1 MKARLAACAAL
12 LMATLAACAP
22 RIEAP
27 GPAIT
32 TPKITD
38 DAVITADGA
47 RLPLRVWPAE
57 GETRAVILAV
67 HGFNDY
73 SNAFEEAATELAP
86 HGIAVYAYD
95 QRGFGATDP
104 AKRGLWPGQEALRT
118 DLRRAAALIR
128 ARHPDLPFY
137 LLGESMG
144 GAVVMTVMTGP
155 QPPRTDGVILVAPAV
170 WGRATMPWY
179 QCLALAIASHT
190 VPWMKLTGEGLK
202 IRASDNDEMLRKL
215 SKDPLFIK
223 KTRVDAIHGITDL
236 MDAALAAAPEF
247 DAPALILYG
256 EHDEIIP
263 RDPTFRMLARRPAAA
278 RSHQRVALYPKGYH
292 MLLRDLEGPI
302 VWRDIAAWIEN
313 PAAPLPSGADA
324 HAATVLAAEAKGR
337 RPGS

>member
-1 MKARLAACAAL
+1 MSARLAACAAV
-12 LMATLAACAP
+12 LMASLAACAP

-38 DAVITADGA
+38 DSLIAADGA

-57 GETRAVILAV
+57 GETKTVILAV

-73 SNAFEEAATELAP
+73 SNAFEQAASELAP

-104 AKRGLWPGQEALRT
+104 AKRGLWPGQEALRA
-118 DLRRAAALIR
+118 DLRRAAELVR

-144 GAVVMTVMTGP
+144 GAVVMTAMTEP
-155 QPPRTDGVILVAPAV
+155 HPPAVDGVILVAPAV

-179 QCLALAIASHT
+179 QRLALAVASHT

-223 KTRVDAIHGITDL
+223 KTRVDAVHGITDL
-236 MDAALAAAPEF
+236 MDAALDSAERF
-247 DAPALILYG
+247 ETPALILYG

-263 RDPTFRMLARRPAAA
+263 REPTFRMLARRPIPALS
-278 RSHQRVALYPKGYH
+278 RQRVALYPEGYH
-292 MLLRDLEGPI
+292 MLLRDLEGPV
-302 VWRDIAAWIEN
+302 VWRDIAAWIAD
-313 PAAPLPSGADA
+313 PKAPLPSGADA
-324 HAATVLAAEAKGR
+324 HAATVLAEEGDGR
-337 RPGS
+337 S